1 MPPTALSPS
10 KALTSTHSRGF
21 DDTSTAAASLP
32 NPPSHKAERG
42 IYSEMLSQNE
52 GQVGAESML
61 IEEARMQQLP
71 PVSEEGTIFCKRIIR
86 CSRFFAQS
94 AKMATCSLMEKS
106 NSARNHSCNN
116 HRQEYLTVPLIC
128 LCQPAMLGLPT
139 LT

>member
-71 PVSEEGTIFCKRIIR
+71 PVSEEEQ
-86 CSRFFAQS
+86 FFANELSDAADFLRNPQKWQHVLLWRNLTPH
-94 AKMATCSLMEKS
+94 AITLVTITGKS
-106 NSARNHSCNN
+106 
-116 HRQEYLTVPLIC
+116 I
-128 LCQPAMLGLPT
+128 
-139 LT
+139 